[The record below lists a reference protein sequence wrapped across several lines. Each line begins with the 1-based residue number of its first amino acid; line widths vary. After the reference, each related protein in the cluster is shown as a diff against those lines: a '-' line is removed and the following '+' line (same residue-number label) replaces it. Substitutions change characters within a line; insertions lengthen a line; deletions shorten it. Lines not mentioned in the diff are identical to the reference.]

1 MTQHKVHPSTRWEQ
15 RFQNFQNALKVLENA
30 VTLANSRELSELEE
44 QGLIHNGDTWMQMIE
59 CRNLTSHTYDKVTT
73 RKILEQIIAS
83 FCAQLKLLQT
93 DLSAQQEKAHEP

>member
-1 MTQHKVHPSTRWEQ
+1 
-15 RFQNFQNALKVLENA
+15 
-30 VTLANSRELSELEE
+30 
-44 QGLIHNGDTWMQMIE
+44 MIE